1 MKWITIYNKKD
12 EILEAMEVAETGCYV
27 RNIIKNNTKTPD
39 ITMLWSPGVK
49 INVKDDGTY
58 EIVGL

>member
-1 MKWITIYNKKD
+1 MKWITIYNTKD
-12 EILEAMEVAETGCYV
+12 EIFEAMEVAGTGCYV

-39 ITMLWSPGVK
+39 ITMLWNAGVK
-49 INVKDDGTY
+49 INAKDDGTY

>member
-12 EILEAMEVAETGCYV
+12 EILEAMEVPGTGCYI
-27 RNIIKNNTKTPD
+27 RNIIKVNAKTPVV
-39 ITMLWSPGVK
+39 TMVWSPGVK
-49 INVKDDGTY
+49 PNVKDDGTY